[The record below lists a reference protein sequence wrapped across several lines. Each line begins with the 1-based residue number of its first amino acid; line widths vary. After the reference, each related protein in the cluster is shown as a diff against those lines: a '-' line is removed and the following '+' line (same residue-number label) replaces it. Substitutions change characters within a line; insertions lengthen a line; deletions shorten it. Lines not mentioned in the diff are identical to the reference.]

1 MALHRLN
8 QVVIG
13 VPDVEKTAEFYRD
26 FNLAETA
33 PGLFATADGG
43 EQLRLVQTPIRRLV
57 ELNIGADDEDDISRV
72 ASQLGKLDVAF
83 QHNGAAISACDR
95 GSGVNVRV
103 TVAPRI
109 KQEPVPA
116 PLYNGPGRHDRV
128 GDRSPFL
135 PAGDALVRARPR
147 KLGHV
152 VIGTTEPEESNRFF
166 LEGIGFKISD
176 EVKGHA
182 YFMRCSEDHHNLLV
196 QRAPVQF
203 LHHTSWQVEDVDEI
217 GLGAQ
222 ALLSKDPSRHVW
234 GFGRHYIGSNFFW
247 YFRDPAGNFAEYY
260 SDLDCIVDD
269 QLWKPQVWEG
279 MRALY
284 SWGPPPPASFLR
296 PDDLTELMAGMHPAR
311 A

>member
-26 FNLAETA
+26 FNLTETA
-33 PGLFATADGG
+33 PGQFASADGG
-43 EQLRLVQTPIRRLV
+43 EQLRLVHTPIRRLV
-57 ELNIGADDEDDISRV
+57 ELNIGADDEDDIARV
-72 ASQLGKLDVAF
+72 ASQLNKLDVSF
-83 QHNGAAISACDR
+83 TGDEAAISACDR
-95 GSGVNVRV
+95 GSAVNV
-103 TVAPRI
+103 TVKIAPRI

-116 PLYNGPGRHDRV
+116 PRYNGPGRVERA
-128 GDRSPFL
+128 GSRSPFL
-135 PAGDALVRARPR
+135 PIGEGPRRARPR

-222 ALLSKDPSRHVW
+222 ALLSKDPARHVW

-279 MRALY
+279 MHALY

>member
-8 QVVIG
+8 GVVIG

-26 FNLAETA
+26 FNLTETA
-33 PGLFATADGG
+33 PGLFASADGG
-43 EQLRLVQTPIRRLV
+43 EQLQLAQTPVRRLL
-57 ELNIGADDEDDISRV
+57 ELKIGADSEDDISRV
-72 ASQLGKLDVAF
+72 ASQLARLDIEAVATPTSVV
-83 QHNGAAISACDR
+83 ALDD
-95 GSGVNVRV
+95 GSGVRVSV
-103 TVAPRI
+103 TVAPHI
-109 KQEPVPA
+109 EQSPTPA
-116 PLYNGPGRHDRV
+116 TVYNGAGRLDRE
-128 GDRSPFL
+128 GRSPRL
-135 PAGDALVRARPR
+135 APDDKPVRARPR

-152 VIGTTEPEESNRFF
+152 VIGSTEPEASNRFF
-166 LEGIGFKISD
+166 LDGIGFKMSD

-196 QRAPVQF
+196 QRAPVRF

-217 GLGAQ
+217 GLGAH

-234 GFGRHYIGSNFFW
+234 GFGRHFVGSNFFW

-279 MRALY
+279 MHALY

-296 PDDLTELMAGMHPAR
+296 PDDLAELMAGSHPSR
-311 A
+311 

>member
-8 QVVIG
+8 GVVIG

-26 FNLAETA
+26 FNLTETA

-43 EQLRLVQTPIRRLV
+43 EQLQLTQTPVRRLL
-57 ELNIGADDEDDISRV
+57 ELKVGADSEDDISRV
-72 ASQLGKLDVAF
+72 AAQLAGLDVKAVTTPTSVV
-83 QHNGAAISACDR
+83 AIDE
-95 GSGVNVRV
+95 GSGVRVSV

-109 KQEPVPA
+109 KQAPVPA
-116 PLYNGPGRHDRV
+116 PVYNGPGRLDRE
-128 GDRSPFL
+128 GRSPRL
-135 PAGDALVRARPR
+135 PPDDKPVRARPR

-152 VIGTTEPEESNRFF
+152 VIGSTEPEASNRFF
-166 LEGIGFKISD
+166 LDGIGFKMSD

-196 QRAPVQF
+196 QRAPVRF

-217 GLGAQ
+217 GLGAH

-234 GFGRHYIGSNFFW
+234 GLGRHYVGSNFFW

-279 MRALY
+279 MHALF
-284 SWGPPPPASFLR
+284 SWGAPPPASFLR
-296 PDDLTELMAGMHPAR
+296 PDDLAELMAGNHPSR
-311 A
+311 